1 MKNLIKGD
9 IRRIMCKRSFWIAF
23 IASVLINFA
32 IVLFY
37 LFGMNYSSLN
47 YLQGNIDGMGDLGGT
62 VLGVA
67 VFLAVYADDFK
78 SMTIISVIGRGNSR
92 LKVILAKFINSVI
105 ITLLLYAIFSLQV
118 FIMTK
123 VMGITLL
130 PDESLALGLA
140 IFRGIFLTIG
150 YVTIAAIVI
159 YTTGNMPFSVFMIV
173 MFYIVVP
180 TVLMVTATLP
190 ILKNIHLERYDYN
203 GLTSAGIS
211 DIILGMPVNG
221 ILTLLLAFIIYVGGS
236 LAIIYAVFNK
246 KELDF

>member
-23 IASVLINFA
+23 IAFV

-92 LKVILAKFINSVI
+92 LKVILAKFINSVLV
-105 ITLLLYAIFSLQV
+105 TLLLLMAAYTAVIIHQSGFLSGLV
-118 FIMTK
+118 RD
-123 VMGITLL
+123 IT
-130 PDESLALGLA
+130 
-140 IFRGIFLTIG
+140 
-150 YVTIAAIVI
+150 
-159 YTTGNMPFSVFMIV
+159 
-173 MFYIVVP
+173 
-180 TVLMVTATLP
+180 
-190 ILKNIHLERYDYN
+190 
-203 GLTSAGIS
+203 
-211 DIILGMPVNG
+211 MPVCRC
-221 ILTLLLAFIIYVGGS
+221 
-236 LAIIYAVFNK
+236 
-246 KELDF
+246 

>member
-23 IASVLINFA
+23 IASVLVNFV

-37 LFGMNYSSLN
+37 LFGRNYSSLN

-92 LKVILAKFINSVI
+92 LKVILAKFINSVLV
-105 ITLLLYAIFSLQV
+105 TLLLYAIFSVQV
-118 FIMTK
+118 LITTK
-123 VMGITLL
+123 VMGIELS

-159 YTTGNMPFSVFMIV
+159 YATGNMPFSVFMIV

-180 TVLMVTATLP
+180 TVLVVTSTLP
-190 ILKNIHLERYDYN
+190 ILKNIHLERYDYS

-211 DIILGMPVNG
+211 DIILGMPASG
-221 ILTLLLAFIIYVGGS
+221 IFTLLLAFIIYVGGS